1 MEHRRWDGGC
11 DRRCRRQVL
20 AAVAAAG
27 LLAGAGSAEPVSRAL
42 PERVAVDARYQ
53 SPHHTILRGHAKDWD
68 GIADLLEDLGRNP
81 YTPEPVLRQI
91 TCSERGYEL
100 TILIPKAE
108 PAPDAPWPEEKLPFF
123 ATPPVTQALFRLLLP
138 PFT

>member
-1 MEHRRWDGGC
+1 
-11 DRRCRRQVL
+11 VL

-27 LLAGAGSAEPVSRAL
+27 LLAGAGSAEPASQSL

-53 SPHHTILRGHAKDWD
+53 SPHHTILRGHADDWD

-81 YTPEPVLRQI
+81 QAPEPVLRQI
-91 TCSERGYEL
+91 TCSERGYEF
-100 TILIPKAE
+100 TILVPKE
-108 PAPDAPWPEEKLPFF
+108 VPAPAAPRPEEQVPFF
-123 ATPPVTQALFRLLLP
+123 AAHPVAWSLFRLLVP